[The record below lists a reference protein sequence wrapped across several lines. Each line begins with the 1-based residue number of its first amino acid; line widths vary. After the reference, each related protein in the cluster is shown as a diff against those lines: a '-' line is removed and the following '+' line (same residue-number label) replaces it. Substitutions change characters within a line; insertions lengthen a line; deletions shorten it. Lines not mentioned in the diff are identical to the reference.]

1 MLNLLK
7 NLVSPH
13 HILVKS
19 CDNIIYDVISDINY
33 DHTINSV
40 TNSLVQFVFYSLVI
54 CVFGLN
60 SLVKN
65 SERAELVTNI

>member
-1 MLNLLK
+1 MFNLLK

-33 DHTINSV
+33 DHTTNSV

-54 CVFGLN
+54 CV
-60 SLVKN
+60 LVWVVWMTQVDFVKIN
-65 SERAELVTNI
+65 V